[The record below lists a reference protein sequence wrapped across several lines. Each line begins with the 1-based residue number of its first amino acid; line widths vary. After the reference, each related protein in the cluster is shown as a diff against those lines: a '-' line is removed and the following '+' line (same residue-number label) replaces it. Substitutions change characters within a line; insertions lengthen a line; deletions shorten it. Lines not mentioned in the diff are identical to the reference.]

1 MIFHPK
7 KLRLITAVVILLA
20 AWAFAGTT
28 SVVNA
33 RPSINGKL
41 HVIGTGLFD
50 EKGTQVVLKG
60 ASTHG
65 LTLSKKMYTLQVS
78 GTVVAIRNTRSQ
90 SVPSVYTVEILD
102 FGGKKDE
109 YIQMLY
115 DRTPTL
121 PQRLRIGQGHV
132 DNLWNNIAHRI
143 VAR

>member
-65 LTLSKKMYTLQVS
+65 LT
-78 GTVVAIRNTRSQ
+78 
-90 SVPSVYTVEILD
+90 
-102 FGGKKDE
+102 
-109 YIQMLY
+109 
-115 DRTPTL
+115 
-121 PQRLRIGQGHV
+121 
-132 DNLWNNIAHRI
+132 
-143 VAR
+143 